1 MMLITCLSLLLAAN
15 DYAVEL
21 SVQQTE
27 QVSEGW
33 VKKFSATTELRVS
46 EGEAFAL
53 PVEDK
58 WAYTGEIRVR
68 KGNDGKISIDSLVRH
83 RKSGAVLDSRVSAAK
98 GDQSKIV
105 INVENQPELVMHL
118 TVNGG

>member
-1 MMLITCLSLLLAAN
+1 MLITCLSLLLAAN

-27 QVSEGW
+27 KVSEGW
-33 VKKFSATTELRVS
+33 VKKYAATTELLVT

-53 PVEDK
+53 PVADK

-68 KGNDGKISIDSLVRH
+68 KGSDGKISINSLVRH
-83 RKSGAVLDSRVSAAK
+83 RKSGVVLDSHVSAAK

-105 INVENQPELVMHL
+105 VNVENQPELVMRL